1 MPKRRRSYP
10 KKPKTIFRS
19 KFEMSIASA
28 LKGAGVPFQ
37 YETLVLD
44 YLKPATYTP
53 DFLIM
58 SNNIILEA
66 KGFWAP
72 SDRTKHLLVR
82 DEYPEL
88 DIRFVFQNAR
98 LKLSKKSKTSY
109 GDWCDKHGFQW
120 CDKGV
125 IPKAWLN
132 LKP

>member
-1 MPKRRRSYP
+1 
-10 KKPKTIFRS
+10 
-19 KFEMSIASA
+19 MSVASA

-44 YLKPATYTP
+44 YLRPATYTP

-58 SNNIILEA
+58 SNNIILEV
-66 KGFWAP
+66 KGFWTP